1 MNTVY
6 TGGSKVKIEL
16 LTSRN
21 IKHAAKN
28 SAKKSL
34 FWGGR
39 VEQLARALKI
49 QSLKSIRMQMQ
60 EKF

>member
-1 MNTVY
+1 MRQ
-6 TGGSKVKIEL
+6 KIL
-16 LTSRN
+16 Q
-21 IKHAAKN
+21 
-28 SAKKSL
+28 KKSL

-60 EKF
+60 EKFKPQTQKYFEKLQS